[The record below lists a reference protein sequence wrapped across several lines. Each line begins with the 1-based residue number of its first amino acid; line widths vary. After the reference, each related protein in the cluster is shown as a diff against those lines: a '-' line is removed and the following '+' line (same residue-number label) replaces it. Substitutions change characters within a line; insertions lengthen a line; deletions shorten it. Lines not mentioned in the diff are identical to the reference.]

1 MSGDGKKT
9 MDAEQWAKDLLKK
22 VKEMGEGIEDDVD
35 KRFAPFERRLD
46 EVSAQ
51 SKLALA
57 VGIIG
62 LIGAL
67 VAAWPWY
74 KRGNGAVKAAIND
87 FADTVFGADWRVA
100 MAMGAK
106 EMSSE
111 IVLRMKDNPQ
121 VDLELHLAL
130 LEKLSSQLDSK
141 AEEGARP
148 VIEML
153 KTATE
158 ALLATCDEIRP
169 EPVLV
174 EEEEDETEESQVTP
188 ATQAA

>member
-74 KRGNGAVKAAIND
+74 KRAW
-87 FADTVFGADWRVA
+87 WRVLSA
-100 MAMGAK
+100 
-106 EMSSE
+106 
-111 IVLRMKDNPQ
+111 LR
-121 VDLELHLAL
+121 
-130 LEKLSSQLDSK
+130 
-141 AEEGARP
+141 
-148 VIEML
+148 
-153 KTATE
+153 
-158 ALLATCDEIRP
+158 IRP
-169 EPVLV
+169 YPVNALRV
-174 EEEEDETEESQVTP
+174 KWYS
-188 ATQAA
+188 